1 MSAARYRH
9 VACTDPRV
17 MGPRRYK
24 LLWAIVAL
32 VAVLVAVRAT
42 LPSIVKDY
50 VNDKLQAMEA
60 YDGHVDDVDL
70 ALWRGAYRVDG
81 VRIVKTG
88 AKQPTPFFSG
98 DRIDFSVEW
107 RSLFRGSLVAEGEF
121 LRPNLN
127 LVQARS
133 EQESQTGKEVNWPDQ
148 LEKLFPYRFNTVR
161 VTDGTVTFRAPGIRT
176 QDALKATH
184 VNGVITNITNVV
196 ERDKET
202 FADFRVV
209 GQVLDKGTASVNG
222 SVNPLAR
229 SPTFDVNLAVKNVQ
243 LPDVNPWLRQYIKA
257 DAESGEFELYTEL
270 AAADGKFKGY
280 AKPIMRKVNI
290 YSSEEPEKNPL
301 RRLWEGVV
309 EFAANVFENEKSDQV
324 AARIPF
330 TGTIKNPDAGIFETI
345 VSVLHNAFVSAFARS
360 LEGSITLRDVKKNLG
375 GIGEDPS
382 QEQEKEEE
390 RSASKD
396 EDKDK
401 RKPGPKRP
409 T

>member
-1 MSAARYRH
+1 ML
-9 VACTDPRV
+9 
-17 MGPRRYK
+17 RRYK
-24 LLWAIVAL
+24 FLWAIVIL
-32 VAVLVAVRAT
+32 VAVLVALRAA
-42 LPSIVKDY
+42 LPSMVKDY

-81 VRIVKTG
+81 MRIVKTG

-107 RSLFRGSLVAEGEF
+107 RSLLRGSLVAQGTF

-127 LVQARS
+127 LVQARN
-133 EQESQTGKEVNWPDQ
+133 EQQSQTGKEVNWPDQ
-148 LEKLFPYRFNTVR
+148 LAKMFPFRFNTVR
-161 VTDGTVTFRAPGIRT
+161 VKDGTITFRAPGIST
-176 QDALKATH
+176 QDALRATH
-184 VNGVITNITNVV
+184 VNGEISNITNVI

-202 FADFRVV
+202 FADFRLA
-209 GQVLDKGTASVNG
+209 GRILDKGTASVSG
-222 SVNPLAR
+222 SVNPLQR

-243 LPDVNPWLRQYIKA
+243 LPDVNPWLREYIKA

-301 RRLWEGVV
+301 KRLWEGLV
-309 EFAANVFENEKSDQV
+309 EFAANVLENEESGQV

-330 TGTIKNPDAGIFETI
+330 SGTIKDPEAGVFETI
-345 VSVLHNAFVSAFARS
+345 VSVMRNAFVSAFARS
-360 LEGSITLRDVKKNLG
+360 LEGSISLRDVKRNLQ
-375 GIGEDPS
+375 GIGEDS
-382 QEQEKEEE
+382 SREEKNKEAK
-390 RSASKD
+390 RTAAKD
-396 EDKDK
+396 EDKEEDK
-401 RKPGPKRP
+401 PRPGPKRP